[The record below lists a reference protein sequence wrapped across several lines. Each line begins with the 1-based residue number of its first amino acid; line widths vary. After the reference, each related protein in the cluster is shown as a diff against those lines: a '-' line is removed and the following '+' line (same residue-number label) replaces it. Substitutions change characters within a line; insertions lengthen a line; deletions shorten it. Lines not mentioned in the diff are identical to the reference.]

1 MVILIMMTLEQILE
15 IDQNAHI
22 LEFVSV
28 IEKSTIYAMTQK
40 NARGKIACLKTSSR
54 HELMQDKTSGT
65 CTTGSAPSKT
75 SKRDLG
81 NVTKKTC
88 ATNCTR

>member
-1 MVILIMMTLEQILE
+1 MVTLIMMTLEQILE

-40 NARGKIACLKTSSR
+40 MRAEKLHALKLR
-54 HELMQDKTSGT
+54 HDM
-65 CTTGSAPSKT
+65 
-75 SKRDLG
+75 
-81 NVTKKTC
+81 N
-88 ATNCTR
+88 